1 MEHFKEVPD
10 VNRLIISPLYLREG
24 LEFAKN
30 QGYNDIL
37 ISTDDIGI
45 SGVSCKH
52 TLNVSLICEYDFIE
66 TLIISGYDFTIEP
79 CNLNQLSVLPHLKKL
94 GLWID
99 KVFTIDFSLFPKLEE
114 LKYYHTKQTENVDTL
129 INLKRLHIYNLKS
142 EDLKELKSMNLL
154 EELTLWDAKNIN
166 LNGLCQ
172 LTNIRTLEIVRS
184 RKMIDIRGLCNSN
197 RLKELSLYYC
207 NNITDISVLNRL
219 SRVKILR
226 LRNCKRLQ
234 DLTQLVPNNTIKQIS
249 ISSLK
254 DLKFLAGMKKLK
266 FLHFD
271 DVIDGDISPLLDSS
285 LEFVGMVSKKKYSHT
300 EKEVN
305 LILERNRLNN
315 KQLLTNRAN
324 AYSVPRLA
332 IINSNAKYETEN
344 IPYHYLFTLL
354 VLWSSLF
361 TKSQSRYFAA
371 RPFGLV

>member
-114 LKYYHTKQTENVDTL
+114 LEYYHTKQTENVDAL
-129 INLKRLHIYNLKS
+129 INLKRLHIYNFKS
-142 EDLKELKSMNLL
+142 NELEELRNMNSLG
-154 EELTLWDAKNIN
+154 ELTLWDAKNTN

-172 LTNIRTLEIVRS
+172 LTNIRMLDIVRS
-184 RKMIDIRGLCNSN
+184 RKMIDISGLRNSN
-197 RLKELSLYYC
+197 RLEELNLSYC
-207 NNITDISVLNRL
+207 NNITDISVLSHISGL
-219 SRVKILR
+219 KTLR
-226 LRNCKRLQ
+226 LLNCKQLQ
-234 DLTQLVPNNTIKQIS
+234 DLTQLIPNNTIECINIS
-249 ISSLK
+249 VLK
-254 DLKFLAGMKKLK
+254 DLLFLAGMKQLK
-266 FLHFD
+266 SLCFD
-271 DVIDGDISPLLDSS
+271 DVINGDISPLLGSHS
-285 LEFVGMVSKKKYSHT
+285 LESVSMVSKKKYTHT

-315 KQLLTNRAN
+315 K
-324 AYSVPRLA
+324 
-332 IINSNAKYETEN
+332 
-344 IPYHYLFTLL
+344 
-354 VLWSSLF
+354 
-361 TKSQSRYFAA
+361 
-371 RPFGLV
+371 

>member
-79 CNLNQLSVLPHLKKL
+79 CNLNQLS
-94 GLWID
+94 
-99 KVFTIDFSLFPKLEE
+99 
-114 LKYYHTKQTENVDTL
+114 TL

-154 EELTLWDAKNIN
+154 EELTLRDAKNIN

-315 KQLLTNRAN
+315 K
-324 AYSVPRLA
+324 
-332 IINSNAKYETEN
+332 
-344 IPYHYLFTLL
+344 
-354 VLWSSLF
+354 
-361 TKSQSRYFAA
+361 
-371 RPFGLV
+371 